1 MKEPLIPANEASRLA
16 SLHTLDILDTEAEE
30 RFDRITRVA
39 KAHFG
44 VAIALVSLVDENRQW
59 FKSCQGLDAS
69 ETPRNISFCGHAILS
84 EEIFIINDAAGN
96 PDFADNPLVT
106 GPPFIRFY
114 AGAPLHSP
122 RGDRIG
128 TLCIIDHNPRRL
140 DSAEQRILRDL
151 ANCVESELTF
161 TSLHESGRFLMAITD
176 ASPGLVAYWDKDLRC
191 RFANR
196 GYLEWFGKKPEE
208 VVGEKMIDLL
218 GDRLFAMN
226 EPYIRGAQA
235 GQPQH
240 FERTLTKADGSIGYV
255 LANYIP
261 EVDQNGIVRGFFALV
276 NDVTQIKHAENILRD
291 AEESRRGILQNLS
304 EGIINIDSRGFI
316 TYVNPAMLQ
325 MFEYDESEVIGQNVK
340 ILMPEPDRGNHDGYL
355 AHYHAKSGSNII
367 GVGREMEGL
376 TKGGRRFP
384 IELTVTEVSF
394 KGERCFV
401 GLLRNIT
408 ERKKIESI
416 RSRFE
421 AIIESSTDAIMS
433 KNLDGIVTSW
443 NPAATKMF
451 GYSQEEIIGRSMT
464 KLFPP
469 EREHEEQE
477 ILHKIR
483 RGEQIEHFETLRKKK
498 NGEIFPVSVNISP
511 IRDKVGTIIGASK
524 IVRDISE
531 RKIIEQELSTSER
544 KNRRILE
551 TSSEGFWM
559 INTEMSTVE
568 LNLSMCRILGR
579 GRDEVLGRPV
589 LDFVDERNRAVFL
602 HQLEERKKGNNS
614 TYEIE
619 LQQPDGTNIPCLF
632 SATPMYDEECRLIG
646 SFAMVTDISDRK
658 KVEMALHTAK
668 EAAEAATRAKA
679 DFLANMSHEIRTPM
693 NAIIGMTYLARQSD
707 PTSKQQNYLT
717 KIDNAA
723 QSLLGIINDI
733 LDFSK
738 IEAGKLELEQIQFSL
753 DKVMSSLADIV
764 CHKAE
769 EKGLEIVFSV
779 DQGLPTQLIG
789 DPLRLGQILINLVNN
804 AIKFTEH
811 GEIVVKVAQ
820 VDVAGRLIFTVSD
833 TGIGMTPEQVA
844 NLFQSFSQADT
855 SITRKYGGTGLG
867 LSISRQLCEL
877 MGGEIR
883 VESEPGKGS
892 TFTFTANFCVAD
904 FFGRE
909 QPCPDCEPCQ
919 TASLHDSAELAGRKI
934 LLVEDNEINCEL
946 ATELMTDLGL
956 SVTIANNGSEAVG
969 RIAMESFDLVLMD
982 IQMPV
987 MDGLTATR
995 LIRSDDRFRRLPII
1009 AMTAH
1014 AMSGDR
1020 ERSLEAGM
1028 NDHITKPIAPDKL
1041 TETLLRWMP
1050 VKPAPSPETP
1060 AQPTEA
1066 AVPVDGL
1073 PEQLPPF
1080 NIQAALVWTNGK
1092 PKLLRKMILGFR
1104 DKFSNAASELRK
1116 LVDEGKTDDA
1126 ERLAHTLKSTTATL
1140 EARELSDAAA
1150 AVEHSF
1156 RTGETAEM
1164 HQLIDTLE
1172 RELIPAI
1179 IAASSLDGT
1188 TVVTPQPGLIPATS
1202 MSAAPRPRILV
1213 IDDESS
1219 NIELLA
1225 DIFGAAYEVLSAS
1238 EGVAGLEAAVT
1249 RIPDII
1255 LLDVMM
1261 PGIDG
1266 YEVCRRLKADTLTSG
1281 IPVIFITGL
1290 GDVTAETR
1298 GLEYG
1303 AVDYVTK
1310 PISPAA
1316 VKARVKNHIALK
1328 QAQDQLTRLAT
1339 TDGLTGL
1346 ANRRRFDET
1355 LEHEYARHTRSG
1367 AELSLIMLDIDHFKL
1382 YNDSYGHIG
1391 GDDCL
1396 RNVGRTINEIIVR
1409 TTDLAARYGG
1419 EEFVCLLPMTGH
1431 DAAVA
1436 IAEKIRQGIGA
1447 LAIPH
1452 CKSTVAD
1459 HVTASLGVSTVR
1471 CVPSKSALQ
1480 VVALADEQLYAAKSG
1495 GRNRVYSTMGE

>member
-30 RFDRITRVA
+30 RFDRVTRVA

-114 AGAPLHSP
+114 AGAPLHAPS
-122 RGDRIG
+122 GARIG
-128 TLCIIDHNPRRL
+128 TLCIIDPNPRNM
-140 DSAEQRILRDL
+140 DSADQRILRDL
-151 ANCVESELTF
+151 ANCVESELA
-161 TSLHESGRFLMAITD
+161 LRYLLESQRFLIGITD

-208 VVGEKMIDLL
+208 VVGKKMIDLL
-218 GDRLFAMN
+218 GDHLFALN
-226 EPYIRGAQA
+226 EPYIRGAQT

-240 FERTLTKADGSIGYV
+240 FERTLTKTDGSIGYV
-255 LANYIP
+255 LANYVPDIDP
-261 EVDQNGIVRGFFALV
+261 QGVVSGFFALV

-304 EGIINIDSRGFI
+304 EGIINIDSRGYI

-325 MFEYDESEVIGQNVK
+325 MFEYDESEVIGQNVR
-340 ILMPEPDRGNHDGYL
+340 ILMPEPDSGNHDGYL
-355 AHYHAKSGSNII
+355 ARYNAKTGSNII

-443 NPAATKMF
+443 NPAAASMF
-451 GYSQEEIIGRSMT
+451 GYSPEEIIGRSMT
-464 KLFPP
+464 ILFPP
-469 EREHEEQE
+469 GREHEEQE
-477 ILHKIR
+477 ILVKIR
-483 RGEQIEHFETLRKKK
+483 RGEQIEHFETLRKRK
-498 NGEIFPVSVNISP
+498 NGEIFHVSVNISP
-511 IRDKVGTIIGASK
+511 IRDKVGTIVGASK
-524 IVRDISE
+524 IVRDI
-531 RKIIEQELSTSER
+531 T
-544 KNRRILE
+544 
-551 TSSEGFWM
+551 
-559 INTEMSTVE
+559 
-568 LNLSMCRILGR
+568 
-579 GRDEVLGRPV
+579 
-589 LDFVDERNRAVFL
+589 
-602 HQLEERKKGNNS
+602 ERKK
-614 TYEIE
+614 TEIE
-619 LQQPDGTNIPCLF
+619 LL
-632 SATPMYDEECRLIG
+632 L
-646 SFAMVTDISDRK
+646 
-658 KVEMALHTAK
+658 AK

-693 NAIIGMTYLARQSD
+693 NAIIGMTHLARQAD
-707 PTSKQQNYLT
+707 PTPKQQNYLT

-723 QSLLGIINDI
+723 HSLLSIINDI

-779 DQGLPTQLIG
+779 AQNLPHNLIG

-820 VDVAGRLIFTVSD
+820 HDVAGRLMFTVSD

-892 TFTFTANFCVAD
+892 TFTFTADFCIAEV
-904 FFGRE
+904 FGKER
-909 QPCPDCEPCQ
+909 PRPDCEPCQ
-919 TASLHDSAELAGRKI
+919 AASLHDSAELAGRKV

-956 SVTIANNGSEAVG
+956 SVTIANNGREAVD
-969 RIAMESFDLVLMD
+969 RIAIENFDLVLMD

-995 LIRSDDRFRRLPII
+995 LIRNDGRFRSLPII

-1104 DKFSNAASELRK
+1104 DKFSNAAAELRK
-1116 LVDEGKTDDA
+1116 LVEEGKGEDA

-1140 EARELSDAAA
+1140 EARELSAAAA
-1150 AVEHSF
+1150 AVEHAF
-1156 RTGETAEM
+1156 RSGETAEM
-1164 HQLIDTLE
+1164 YQLIDTLE

-1179 IAASSLDGT
+1179 VAASSLDGA
-1188 TVVTPQPGLIPATS
+1188 TVVTPQLDLIPVTS

-1225 DIFGAAYEVLSAS
+1225 DIFGANYEVLSAS
-1238 EGVAGLEAAVT
+1238 EGMAGLEAAVT
-1249 RIPDII
+1249 TMPDVI

-1266 YEVCRRLKADTLTSG
+1266 YEVCRRLKADALTSD

-1346 ANRRRFDET
+1346 ANRRRFDEM
-1355 LEHEYARHTRSG
+1355 LEHEYARNTRSG

-1396 RNVGRTINEIIVR
+1396 RKVGRKISETIVR
-1409 TTDLAARYGG
+1409 STDLAARYGG
-1419 EEFVCLLPMTGH
+1419 EEFVCLLPMTDH

-1459 HVTASLGVSTVR
+1459 HVTASLGVATVR
-1471 CVPSKSALQ
+1471 CVSGRSALQ
-1480 VVALADEQLYAAKSG
+1480 VVALADEQLYAAKAG
-1495 GRNRVYSTMGE
+1495 GRNRVYSTMWVS

>member
-1 MKEPLIPANEASRLA
+1 MKEPLIPANESSRLA
-16 SLHTLDILDTEAEE
+16 SLHNLDIMDTEAEE
-30 RFDRITRVA
+30 RFDRVTRVA

-59 FKSCQGLDAS
+59 FKSCQGLGAS
-69 ETPRNISFCGHAILS
+69 ETPRNISFCGHTILS
-84 EEIFIINDAAGN
+84 EEIFIINDALDN

-122 RGDRIG
+122 NGERIG
-128 TLCIIDHNPRRL
+128 TLCIIDPAPRKL
-140 DSAEQRILRDL
+140 DSVEQKILRDL
-151 ANCVESELTF
+151 ANCVESELAF
-161 TSLHESGRFLMAITD
+161 TYLLESGRFLMAITD

-196 GYLEWFGKKPEE
+196 SYLEWFGKKPEE
-208 VVGEKMIDLL
+208 VIGKNMIDLL

-226 EPYIRGAQA
+226 EPYITGAQA
-235 GQPQH
+235 GQPQR
-240 FERTLTKADGSIGYV
+240 FERTMTKADGSIGHV

-261 EVDQNGIVRGFFALV
+261 DIDPQGIVKGFFALV
-276 NDVTQIKHAENILRD
+276 NEVTQIKQVENMLRD
-291 AEESRRGILQNLS
+291 AEERHRGILLNVS
-304 EGIINIDSRGFI
+304 EGIINIDDRGNI
-316 TYVNPAMLQ
+316 NYVNPAMLQ
-325 MFEYDESEVIGQNVK
+325 MFEYDESEMIGQNVK
-340 ILMPEPDRGNHDGYL
+340 ILMPEPDSGNHDGYL
-355 AHYHAKSGSNII
+355 AHYHTKTGSNII
-367 GVGREMEGL
+367 GVGRELEGF

-384 IELTVTEVSF
+384 IELTVTEVNL
-394 KGERCFV
+394 KGKRCFV

-408 ERKKIESI
+408 ERLNMESI
-416 RSRFE
+416 R
-421 AIIESSTDAIMS
+421 
-433 KNLDGIVTSW
+433 
-443 NPAATKMF
+443 
-451 GYSQEEIIGRSMT
+451 
-464 KLFPP
+464 
-469 EREHEEQE
+469 
-477 ILHKIR
+477 
-483 RGEQIEHFETLRKKK
+483 KK
-498 NGEIFPVSVNISP
+498 
-511 IRDKVGTIIGASK
+511 A
-524 IVRDISE
+524 
-531 RKIIEQELSTSER
+531 
-544 KNRRILE
+544 
-551 TSSEGFWM
+551 
-559 INTEMSTVE
+559 
-568 LNLSMCRILGR
+568 
-579 GRDEVLGRPV
+579 
-589 LDFVDERNRAVFL
+589 
-602 HQLEERKKGNNS
+602 
-614 TYEIE
+614 EIE
-619 LQQPDGTNIPCLF
+619 LL
-632 SATPMYDEECRLIG
+632 L
-646 SFAMVTDISDRK
+646 
-658 KVEMALHTAK
+658 AK
-668 EAAEAATRAKA
+668 ETAEAATRAKA

-693 NAIIGMTYLARQSD
+693 NAIIGMTHLAKQAD
-707 PTSKQQNYLT
+707 PTPKQKNYLT

-738 IEAGKLELEQIQFSL
+738 IEAGKLELEKIPFSL

-769 EKGLEIVFSV
+769 EKGLEIVFSIAQ
-779 DQGLPTQLIG
+779 DLPPQLIG

-804 AIKFTEH
+804 SIKFTEH
-811 GEIVVKVAQ
+811 GEIVVKAAQ
-820 VDVAGRLIFTVSD
+820 DDVTGRLIFTVSD
-833 TGIGMTPEQVA
+833 TGIGMTPEQLS

-867 LSISRQLCEL
+867 LSISKQLCEL
-877 MGGEIR
+877 MGGEIH

-892 TFTFTANFCVAD
+892 TFSFTANFSRDDCFVS
-904 FFGRE
+904 E
-909 QPCPDCEPCQ
+909 QPCPVCEPCQ
-919 TASLHDSAELAGRKI
+919 VVSLHDSAELAGRKV

-956 SVTIANNGSEAVG
+956 SVTIAHNGREGVD

-995 LIRSDDRFRRLPII
+995 LIRNDDRFGCLPII

-1050 VKPAPSPETP
+1050 VKPAPSPETSP
-1060 AQPTEA
+1060 QPTEA

-1116 LVDEGKTDDA
+1116 LVEEGKADDA

-1140 EARELSDAAA
+1140 EARELSAAA
-1150 AVEHSF
+1150 ATVEHAF
-1156 RTGETAEM
+1156 RSGETAGM

-1188 TVVTPQPGLIPATS
+1188 TVVTPQPDLISATS

-1238 EGVAGLEAAVT
+1238 EGLAGLEAAAT
-1249 RIPDII
+1249 MMPDVI

-1266 YEVCRRLKADTLTSG
+1266 YEVCRRLKADPLTSD

-1346 ANRRRFDET
+1346 ANRRRFDEM
-1355 LEHEYARHTRSG
+1355 LELEYARHTRSG

-1382 YNDSYGHIG
+1382 YNDSYGHVG

-1396 RNVGRTINEIIVR
+1396 RKVGQTINSAIVR
-1409 TTDLAARYGG
+1409 STDLAARYGG

-1431 DAAVA
+1431 DAAIA
-1436 IAEKIRQGIGA
+1436 IAEKIRLGISS

-1452 CKSTVAD
+1452 CKSSVAD
-1459 HVTASLGVSTVR
+1459 HVTTSLGVVTAR
-1471 CVPSKSALQ
+1471 CVPGRSALHI
-1480 VVALADEQLYAAKSG
+1480 VALADEQLYAAKSG
-1495 GRNRVYSTMGE
+1495 GRNRIYSTK